1 MTKTPVRKFA
11 EDVGWA
17 VSSSIMVIVVGM
29 VLNIIVGNS
38 FRAQGL
44 GLYSMTL
51 TVLLITSII
60 ASFGIHS
67 AITKYTAQYKGDTD
81 KTNQLVS
88 TGFVLMFSSGICFT
102 IIVFVLSPLFASIFK
117 MPELKEC
124 IRVVALTF
132 TFFIVNKGL
141 LGFLNGLRE
150 MKKYAIIES
159 LRYIFILI
167 LTVISFLLFHSLR
180 GVIFAFPLAESL
192 LFFILLIICRKHFKF
207 NFTRFRENTVKLVK
221 FGTPMLFSG
230 MIGQLNS
237 KIDLLLIGYFL
248 MDKDVGIYTVAIMFA
263 RGLMIFPSAVQRVT
277 NPVITEFYYNESFQ
291 KIENLVSNVMKYS
304 FIILSVVAIL
314 LSFFFK
320 DITAIIYPGKV
331 EFVNAVIPCQILL
344 LGMIFY
350 GTTGAVGTA
359 VSSSI
364 GRPDIAFKLGGVILI
379 INSAFN
385 YILIPKYGIIGA
397 AIATGISLI
406 LSVCIT
412 IFLQIKL
419 LRIKLHSQ
427 TFIKLIGLM
436 LFVYLL
442 LNFGV
447 SFVPRSIVLFV
458 GLAILV
464 TGLLC
469 FKTIN
474 KEDVSLLRSI
484 IHK

>member
-1 MTKTPVRKFA
+1 MTNKPIRKFA
-11 EDVGWA
+11 EDVGWTL
-17 VSSSIMVIVVGM
+17 SSSIIVIVVGM
-29 VLNIIVGNS
+29 LLNIIVGNF

-51 TVLLITSII
+51 TILLITSII

-67 AITKYTAQYKGDTD
+67 AITKYTAQYKGDID
-81 KTNQLVS
+81 KTNRFVT
-88 TGFVLMFSSGICFT
+88 TGFVLTFLSGICFAG
-102 IIVFVLSPLFASIFK
+102 IIFILSPLLANVFK

-124 IRVVALTF
+124 IRVIALTF
-132 TFFIVNKGL
+132 VFFIVNKSL
-141 LGFLNGLRE
+141 IGFLNGLRE

-167 LTVISFLLFHSLR
+167 FTIIFYNAFHTIQSI
-180 GVIFAFPLAESL
+180 IFAFPIAELL
-192 LFFILLIICRKHFKF
+192 LFFILLIVCRRHFRF
-207 NFTRFRENTVKLVK
+207 DFTGFRKTAIKLVR

-248 MDKDVGIYTVAIMFA
+248 MDRDVGIYTAAIMFA

-277 NPVITEFYYNESFQ
+277 NPTITEFYYNRSFQ
-291 KIENLVSNVMKYS
+291 KIEDLVNTVMKYS

-320 DITAIIYPGKV
+320 DIIAIIYPGKI
-331 EFVNAVIPCQILL
+331 EFINAVLPCQILL
-344 LGMIFY
+344 FSMIFY
-350 GTTGAVGTA
+350 GTTGSVGSA

-364 GRPDIAFKLGGVILI
+364 GRPDIALKLSSITLI
-379 INSAFN
+379 INFAFN
-385 YILIPKYGIIGA
+385 CILIPKYGIVGA

-406 LSVCIT
+406 LSFCMI
-412 IFLQIKL
+412 IFLQKRL
-419 LRIKLHSQ
+419 LKIRLHSQ
-427 TFIKLIGLM
+427 TFIKLILLV

-442 LNFGV
+442 LNLGV
-447 SFVPRSIVLFV
+447 SLIPHFILLFI

-464 TGLLC
+464 VGLLC

-474 KEDVSLLRSI
+474 TEDISLLRGI